1 MATYSNSLKL
11 TLIDNGTEAGTWGI
25 TTNTNL
31 GVLLDQAI
39 AGSQSIAMSDADL
52 TLSSLNGSV
61 DQARNLGVILTG
73 ALTARRSV
81 IIPNVPKTY
90 FFWNTTSGSVPQ
102 AIRIQ
107 TVTPTAYVDINNG
120 YMCMV
125 YCDGAG
131 SVNRITSNV
140 NPSNMN
146 ATFGAIVN
154 TGEGVST
161 GDSVIELGGLR
172 TGSGNTYIDFHATAG
187 SDYETRLLRESGV
200 NGAFTIQ
207 NTGTGPL
214 VIQQA
219 NSGVVDFYVNAASR
233 LTIGIAGQ
241 VAFSNSY
248 GTNGQVLTSSGS
260 GSAPAWLTPTGVTS
274 VAQSFTGGLISVVPA
289 SSPVTTT
296 GTLALIVAGT
306 SGGVPYF
313 NSPSTWATSGVLAS
327 GSLVVGGG
335 AGGAPA
341 TVTTGAGVV
350 TGLSNAVNASG
361 GMVTVDGAAT
371 LTNKTLTS
379 PTLTG
384 SVVISGNIFSTA
396 TNAAWNIAGG
406 NTYNNGGGVAVYGST
421 GAIPGAVVFN
431 AGTGATN
438 AEIGRITSVGL
449 GINIDPLY
457 KLHVKSAV
465 DSTTNPIALVAGLTY
480 GVRIGSTSG
489 NAFIHGVDSGGAST
503 YEPLNI
509 GARII
514 SFTTG
519 STTSITPTMT
529 LASDNNVYVGPAATQ
544 AGATSIVYAKNTAK
558 AWVMFTGAVTPV
570 FTANYNV
577 SSVTRTS
584 TGKFIVNFASNMAST
599 SYAISLSSSKAS
611 TDDGSVNMSYG
622 GTGNYPTISSCPV
635 TCVNNG
641 GLADP
646 QTASVVIFGLAA

>member
-1 MATYSNSLKL
+1 MATYSTSLKL
-11 TLIDNGTEAGTWGI
+11 TLIGTGDEAGTWGT

-90 FFWNTTSGSVPQ
+90 FFWNTTSGSQ

-107 TVTPTAYVDINNG
+107 TATPTAYVDINNG

-146 ATFGAIVN
+146 ATFGATVN
-154 TGEGVST
+154 TGEGVIT
-161 GDSVIELGGLR
+161 GDSVLELGGLR
-172 TGSGNTYIDFHATAG
+172 TGSGNTYIDFHAT
-187 SDYETRLLRESGV
+187 SNTDYETRLLRQSGAD
-200 NGAFTIQ
+200 GAFTIQ
-207 NTGTGPL
+207 NTGTGSL
-214 VIQQA
+214 VIQQT
-219 NSGVVDFYVNAASR
+219 NSGIVDFHLSGSSK
-233 LTIGIAGQ
+233 LTIGSGGQ

-260 GSAPAWLTPTGVTS
+260 GSAPAWLTPPGVTS
-274 VAQSFTGGLISVVPA
+274 VAQSFTGGLISVGG
-289 SSPVTTT
+289 SPVTTT
-296 GTLALIVAGT
+296 GTLALTVAGT

-313 NSPSTWATSGVLAS
+313 NSSSTWASSGVLTS
-327 GSLVVGGG
+327 GSLMVGGG
-335 AGGAPA
+335 AGGTPA
-341 TVTTGAGVV
+341 TITTGAGVV

-361 GMVTVDGAAT
+361 GMVTVDGTAT

-384 SVVISGNIFSTA
+384 SVIISGNIFSTA

-438 AEIGRITSVGL
+438 AEIGRVTSVGL

-465 DSTTNPIALVAGLTY
+465 DSTTNPIALVAGASF
-480 GVRIGSTSG
+480 GVRIGSSSG
-489 NAFIHGVDSGGAST
+489 NAFIHGVDATGAVS
-503 YEPLNI
+503 YQPLNI
-509 GARII
+509 GSSILSLTI
-514 SFTTG
+514 G
-519 STTSITPTMT
+519 STVAATI
-529 LASDNNVYVGPAATQ
+529 ASDNNLYVGPTATQ

-558 AWVMFTGAVTPV
+558 AWVNFTGATPPV
-570 FTANYNV
+570 INSSHNV

-584 TGKFIVNFASNMAST
+584 TGKFVVNFTTAMASANY
-599 SYAISLSSSKAS
+599 SVSLSSSKAS
-611 TDDGSVNMSYG
+611 TDDGLVNMSYG
-622 GTGNYPTISSCPV
+622 GTANYPSTTACPV
-635 TCVNNG
+635 TCANNG

-646 QTASVVIFGLAA
+646 QTASVVVFV

>member
-1 MATYSNSLKL
+1 MATYSTSLKL
-11 TLIDNGTEAGTWGI
+11 TLIGTGDEAGTWGT

-31 GVLLDQAI
+31 GDLLDQAI
-39 AGSQSIAMSDADL
+39 AGSQSIAMSDANL
-52 TLSSLNGSV
+52 TLSSLNGSL
-61 DQARNLGVILTG
+61 DQARNLGLILTG
-73 ALTARRSV
+73 ALTATRNV

-90 FFWNTTSGSVPQ
+90 FVWNTTSGSQ
-102 AIRIQ
+102 TIRIQ

-172 TGSGNTYIDFHATAG
+172 TGSGNTYIDFHATP
-187 SDYETRLLRESGV
+187 STDYETRLLRQSGID
-200 NGAFTIQ
+200 GAFTIQ
-207 NTGTGPL
+207 NTGTGSL
-214 VIQQA
+214 VIQQT
-219 NSGVVDFYVNAASR
+219 NSGIVDFYLSGSSKF
-233 LTIGIAGQ
+233 TIGSGGQ

-274 VAQSFTGGLISVVPA
+274 VAQSFTGGLISVGG
-289 SSPVTTT
+289 SPVTTT
-296 GTLALIVAGT
+296 GTLALTVAGT

-313 NSPSTWATSGVLAS
+313 NSSSTWASSGVLTS
-327 GSLVVGGG
+327 GSLMVGGG
-335 AGGAPA
+335 AGGTPV
-341 TVTTGAGVV
+341 TITTGAGVV

-361 GMVTVDGAAT
+361 GMVTVDGTAT

-438 AEIGRITSVGL
+438 AEIARVTSVGL
-449 GINIDPLY
+449 GITVDPSY

-465 DSTTNPIALVAGLTY
+465 DATTNPIALVAGASF
-480 GVRIGSTSG
+480 GVRIGSSSG
-489 NAFIHGVDSGGAST
+489 NSFIQGVDSGGAST
-503 YEPLNI
+503 YEALNI

-529 LASDNNVYVGPAATQ
+529 LASDNNVYVGPTATQ

-558 AWVMFTGAVTPV
+558 AWVNFTGATPPV
-570 FTANYNV
+570 INSSHNV

-584 TGKFIVNFASNMAST
+584 TGKFVVNFTTAMASANY
-599 SYAISLSSSKAS
+599 SVSLSSSKAS

-622 GTGNYPTISSCPV
+622 GTSNYPSTTACPV

-646 QTASVVIFGLAA
+646 QTASVVVFV